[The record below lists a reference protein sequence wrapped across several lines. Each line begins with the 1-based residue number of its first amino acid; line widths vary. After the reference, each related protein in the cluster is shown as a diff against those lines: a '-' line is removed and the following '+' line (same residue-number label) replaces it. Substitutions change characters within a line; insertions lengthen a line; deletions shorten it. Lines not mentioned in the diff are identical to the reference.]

1 MLPVEHVPPKEFI
14 QLAKDVGLYGG
25 RGWQGRLG
33 RRLGTTNS
41 RVGQIVSGGATTRTL
56 EKWKKKL
63 HARIDAQPEEP
74 TPAVAPPKPAT
85 RPAHEGAM
93 TLGSMNDV
101 LDEMGVPDEDEDGSR
116 LYLKDRLRELKHRWA
131 EMKAR
136 DEAYG
141 RKNPVEELLR
151 VQAALLHKEHPDAHA
166 AHFVRE
172 VCRLFD
178 FAEPPPMPDNLW
190 YRTALAVI
198 RARVTKSS

>member
-1 MLPVEHVPPKEFI
+1 MSAGVTPEDLEA
-14 QLAKDVGLYGG
+14 LLDD
-25 RGWQGRLG
+25 LG
-33 RRLGTTNS
+33 
-41 RVGQIVSGGATTRTL
+41 I
-56 EKWKKKL
+56 
-63 HARIDAQPEEP
+63 
-74 TPAVAPPKPAT
+74 
-85 RPAHEGAM
+85 
-93 TLGSMNDV
+93 
-101 LDEMGVPDEDEDGSR
+101 PDEDSNGFR
-116 LYLKDRLRELKHRWA
+116 LELKERLRELKWKWG

-141 RKNPVEELLR
+141 HKEPVEELLR